1 MAQAVSV
8 REVMSA
14 DFVGVTEGEP
24 VHDVVSLLLEHNE
37 DTAVVIRGGS
47 PIGLILARDLLAA
60 IGDADTDVTI
70 DSYINE
76 SIVTIDPESTIGHAA
91 DRLLTTEADRLVV
104 VDLDGRAIGVVGPQD
119 VLSATD
125 TLLEDHLEDTSIPSS
140 NRSIPSMSEQG
151 VCESCGRLADTLTE
165 MNGTLVCEA
174 CLEL

>member
-8 REVMSA
+8 REVMST

-24 VHDVVSLLLEHNE
+24 VEDVVGLLLDHNE

-47 PIGLILARDLLAA
+47 PVGVVLARDLLAA
-60 IGDADTDVTI
+60 IGDTDTGTPI
-70 DSYINE
+70 DPYIHE
-76 SIVTIDPESTIGHAA
+76 SIVTIGPDSTIGHAA
-91 DRLLTTEADRLVV
+91 DRLLTTEVDRLIV
-104 VDLDGRAIGVVGPQD
+104 VDLDGRALGVVGPRD

-125 TLLEDHLEDTSIPSS
+125 TLLEDHLEDTAMTSS

>member
-24 VHDVVSLLLEHNE
+24 VDAVADLLREHNE

-47 PIGLILARDLLAA
+47 PIGLVRALDLLAA
-60 IGDADTDVTI
+60 VGEATTSEVIDA
-70 DSYINE
+70 YIHE
-76 SIVTIDPESTIGHAA
+76 PVATIDPDSTIGHAA

-104 VDLDGRAIGVVGPQD
+104 VDLDGRALGVVGPRD
-119 VLSATD
+119 VLSAAD
-125 TLLEDHLEDTSIPSS
+125 TLLEDHLEDTSVSS
-140 NRSIPSMSEQG
+140 SMRTLTNMSEQG
-151 VCESCGRLADTLTE
+151 VCESCGRLADTLTDVD
-165 MNGTLVCEA
+165 GALVCEA